1 MKKYKFFPGIIITYV
16 LFCLIAGV
24 ILLDFFEDSEDAR
37 SQKYMETIHNQSL
50 NKPFLVSSVF
60 DFEFDRAYLI
70 KDAYLDGDGICQEYG
85 LDLSISDV
93 QSKEQE
99 YIQRIIFV
107 NEKGQLLYEF
117 RYDVADMYIEQN
129 NLIFYPDT
137 KMERYASGYYNK
149 FCEIKFLD
157 IPPENYLKKRDGSPP
172 VNY

>member
-1 MKKYKFFPGIIITYV
+1 MKKKKNFSVAVIVCLSLCLIVGAGLCV
-16 LFCLIAGV
+16 LFSY
-24 ILLDFFEDSEDAR
+24 SEDIR
-37 SQKYMETIHNQSL
+37 SQKYIKKIHNQSL
-50 NKPFLVSSVF
+50 NQPFLVSSVF